1 MALFFKPKAIP
12 AEISAWYCGT
22 ELTPEKDWVT
32 HNLPHWLRIFPRYR
46 DSVQNILE
54 IGSYEGRSAIFFL
67 EYFPAAK
74 LVSVDANDGEVRRR
88 LVANLAKY
96 AGRVER
102 HNERSTKALFDLQ
115 QGSRRFD
122 LIYIDGSHKRDQ
134 VMIDTLLAWPMLNVG
149 GLMIWDDYDWPKGE
163 TLADRP
169 KQAVDSFLNFYRGS
183 ARIVHRGYQVMAA
196 KTE

>member
-1 MALFFKPKAIP
+1 MALFFKPKAMP
-12 AEISAWYCGT
+12 AEISAWYHGT

-32 HNLPHWLRIFPRYR
+32 HNLSSWLRIFPRYR
-46 DSVQNILE
+46 DSVKNILE

-74 LVSVDANDGEVRRR
+74 LISTDINEGEVRRR
-88 LVANLAKY
+88 LIANLSKY
-96 AGRVER
+96 ADRFELRSEHSTRVLFELQ
-102 HNERSTKALFDLQ
+102 KAGQ
-115 QGSRRFD
+115 RFD
-122 LIYIDGSHKRDQ
+122 LVYIDGSHKRDQ

-149 GLMIWDDYDWPKGE
+149 GLIIWDDYNWPKGQ

-169 KQAVDSFLNFYRGS
+169 KQAVDAFLKFYG
-183 ARIVHRGYQVMAA
+183 ATAKIVHRDYQVMAT